1 MQESTDQFQRGWRI
15 DGHAGDSYVYAHV
28 FIAET
33 NDETFDGMRALDLL
47 KRRLTIDYGSKKTE
61 SKATSENGTYYLV
74 F

>member
-1 MQESTDQFQRGWRI
+1 
-15 DGHAGDSYVYAHV
+15 
-28 FIAET
+28 
-33 NDETFDGMRALDLL
+33 MRALDLL